1 MLDQKKF
8 LIIGGI
14 LAVVIVVT
22 LVVVL
27 TRKKDAPDTSG
38 APSPSPSPVPPVP
51 PVPCGNVV
59 TLPNGT
65 QAICP
70 PGWDNRFTSWGGSH
84 DIGCDEDKDQC
95 MACIGPEYPRGAPG
109 PAYTDLLTWPGEEV
123 KNWSVDG
130 LDAGPSMEP
139 KRMASGGI
147 YVTNPLPLPPGMN
160 CAASDANG
168 VLL

>member
-1 MLDQKKF
+1 MIKMKSTTKKS
-8 LIIGGI
+8 IILGLGGLVFI
-14 LAVVIVVT
+14 GAIIVIIVT
-22 LVVVL
+22 L
-27 TRKKDAPDTSG
+27 TKGTADG
-38 APSPSPSPVPPVP
+38 APSPP

-59 TLPNGT
+59 TLPNGP

-109 PAYTDLLTWPGEEV
+109 PAYPDLLTWPGEEV
-123 KNWSVDG
+123 KSWSVDG

-139 KRMASGGI
+139 KRMSDGVV